1 MPVDEPFDYLDEITK
16 EQSETVEDLVRFDA
30 DYREILSTVSSLGS
44 SIYAFKV
51 QRYAITVAL
60 ISIVLAAIALV
71 PGESWSAVWAWISS
85 AWS

>member
-1 MPVDEPFDYLDEITK
+1 MAGAQHPSVTGMNERTLGRI
-16 EQSETVEDLVRFDA
+16 DLILFDA